1 MTVSVLDLPVEDETI
16 RRLELLGFE
25 RLEQLRVLS
34 MEDLTLQFGREGRVI
49 WERCRGIEE
58 TPAEPEVKLDLLEAS
73 FEVDEVGGPWLDELF
88 GRLRDRGELC
98 VQMSVEGLEVNFSRP
113 TGDARKASKLFFER
127 MAGHVFEE
135 VERLRVVI
143 TRSVKGRAEQLSF
156 FSHGKR
162 QVVAAMETKGPTA
175 LMQVVWDDPKS
186 RLYERRAHLRS
197 LLCEKTER
205 PLCVPRPLKGEVAEV
220 VNRWEVEEDWW
231 TERPISRSYCLV
243 WFANGTPGRVFCDRK
258 TGKWFR
264 AMS

>member
-1 MTVSVLDLPVEDETI
+1 MAVGVLDLPVEDETL

-25 RLEQLRVLS
+25 RLEQLHVLS

-58 TPAEPEVKLDLLEAS
+58 TPPMPEVVPDLLEAT
-73 FEVDEVGGPWLDELF
+73 FAPEEVGGPWLDELF

-98 VQMSVEGLEVNFSRP
+98 VQMVVGGVEVNFSRP
-113 TGDARKASKLFFER
+113 TGDAGRASKVFFDR
-127 MAGHVFEE
+127 LAGEVLEEGEE
-135 VERLRVVI
+135 VRVVI
-143 TRSVKGRAEQLSF
+143 TRTVKGRAEQLSF
-156 FSHGKR
+156 FSSEKW

-186 RLYERRAHLRS
+186 RLYERRAHLKS

-205 PLCVPRPLKGEVAEV
+205 PLCVPKPLEREVAEV

-231 TERPISRSYCLV
+231 TERPIARSYCLV
-243 WFANGTPGRVFCDRK
+243 FFANGTPGRVFCDRT

-264 AMS
+264 ALS

>member
-1 MTVSVLDLPVEDETI
+1 MAVGMLDLPVEDETL

-25 RLEQLRVLS
+25 QLEQLRVLS

-58 TPAEPEVKLDLLEAS
+58 TPAEPEVRVDVLEAT
-73 FEVDEVGGPWLDELF
+73 FAEEEVGGPWLDVLF

-98 VQMSVEGLEVNFSRP
+98 VQMVVENLEVNFSRP
-113 TGDARKASKLFFER
+113 TGDAKKASKLFFER
-127 MAGHVFEE
+127 MAGHTFEE

-143 TRSVKGRAEQLSF
+143 SRTVKGRAEQLSF
-156 FSHGKR
+156 FSSEKR

-175 LMQVVWDDPKS
+175 LMEVVWDDPKS

-197 LLCEKTER
+197 LLCEKVER
-205 PLCVPRPLKGEVAEV
+205 PLCVPRPLEREVVEV

-231 TERPISRSYCLV
+231 TKRPIARSYCLV
-243 WFANGTPGRVFCDRK
+243 WFANGAPGRVFCDRK
-258 TGKWFR
+258 TGKWFS